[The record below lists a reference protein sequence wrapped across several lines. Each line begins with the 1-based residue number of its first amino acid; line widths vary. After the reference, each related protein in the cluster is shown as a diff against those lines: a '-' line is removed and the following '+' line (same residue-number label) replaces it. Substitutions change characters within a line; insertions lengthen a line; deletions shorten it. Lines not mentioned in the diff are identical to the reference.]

1 MGDSLL
7 LSLLFHTSIIDS
19 ILYRQLGKKQL
30 SGSPSDHRYAL
41 ILSLQSAFL
50 LNCQKYWFPEILMIS
65 CRKII
70 SCHYTKR
77 LYQGECS
84 SLGSP
89 LQRCSHS
96 YLVTSLTAWF
106 RGCQSASCLLP
117 ELAVV
122 WQDQD
127 GHWKVI
133 LKCEMLQLKPS
144 HFHPPYHPHSVP
156 GKGVQSFQRLGHVLS
171 FQKCHTFIVKW
182 QVSLRGRDVNCLQP
196 EAL

>member
-1 MGDSLL
+1 MIHC
-7 LSLLFHTSIIDS
+7 LSLLFHTSITDALS
-19 ILYRQLGKKQL
+19 YRQLGKKQL

-41 ILSLQSAFL
+41 ILSLLSAFL

-70 SCHYTKR
+70 SCHYTDR
-77 LYQGECS
+77 LHQGECS

-89 LQRCSHS
+89 LQRCSHK

-106 RGCQSASCLLP
+106 RGCQSASCLPP

-127 GHWKVI
+127 GHWKEKWFYSV
-133 LKCEMLQLKPS
+133 K
-144 HFHPPYHPHSVP
+144 HFSW
-156 GKGVQSFQRLGHVLS
+156 SLLS
-171 FQKCHTFIVKW
+171 FILYTIPLVFLGRGYRAFKGWGTCFLFRSVHTLFIVKW
-182 QVSLRGRDVNCLQP
+182 QVSLEGGM
-196 EAL
+196 